1 MSRLPILIFSLSAI
15 GMLVSHTI
23 KAESEQGGIE
33 KITVTAQQ
41 REQFI
46 LDVPITMDVI
56 QGEFLDRTNTTELDD
71 LSRFLPNVV
80 IQEQGVSLP
89 SFNIRGIT
97 DDSAS
102 VTSTPRIS
110 VYQDGIDVSKKTVAS
125 VGLYDI
131 DRIEVLKGA
140 QPTLFGA
147 AAANGAISII
157 SALPSDKFEAST
169 RLATN
174 TEGAMEFRGMVNTPI
189 NDILA
194 FRLATMYR
202 EQDGIIEN
210 KGCGP
215 DSYNPSGF
223 ITDQNGV
230 SQPCAGG
237 DLNGVSVEAL
247 RATLRADFEHSNV
260 VLRVSIENNDQ
271 PGISFKSGSI
281 APLNGDTS
289 PFSEAELGF
298 GSLIGIDRELQSY
311 DVAVTHYLND
321 SLTLTANG
329 YVKNVEVAEYF
340 DADGTGLRIQDAFF
354 ENNADLSGF
363 GARLVY
369 SPDGPFVGFIGFSS
383 TKDESILPFVQ
394 LVDPILRDALD
405 AKLAELVVQF
415 PNVSLVNDVRTD
427 ATTEETAAVRQL
439 LIASLF
445 NADGTPISDPS
456 TSVTAING
464 PFVFEG
470 NLDIHSF
477 VVEGTYNLTDDLA
490 VTAGVRYID
499 ETRFSKDT
507 FFNTFSAS
515 AEEDFD
521 AVLPRISL
529 NYNYS
534 NDMSIYFNYA
544 EGRRSPVV
552 DANAFGE
559 NSIVEAETVDS
570 YDIGL
575 KYYAKNLSF
584 TAALFAYTYQNFQQ
598 SFTDNQT
605 LESQTV
611 TVGDSN
617 MFGFESTIDYVFDD
631 SLRVGANLGLL
642 NAKFDDNTNIGSRF
656 DYGGNTFRLAPELS
670 AAFFFNKAVKIQR
683 FDIEF
688 DLISSYQTKTF
699 FESSNRPDLAQDA
712 YWLTDVSVKL
722 SKENSPWR
730 VELYADNLLDE
741 DYIIDAG
748 NTGGGFGLPTF
759 VAGMPFIA
767 GVRLYVDF

>member
-1 MSRLPILIFSLSAI
+1 MYKLPILMFSLSAI
-15 GMLVSHTI
+15 GMLVSQAVN
-23 KAESEQGGIE
+23 AESEEAGIE

-46 LDVPITMDVI
+46 LDVPVTMDVI
-56 QGEFLDRTNTTELDD
+56 QGEFLDRTNTTELND

-102 VTSTPRIS
+102 VTTTPRIS

-125 VGLYDI
+125 MALYDI

-157 SALPSDKFEAST
+157 SALPSDEFEASV

-174 TEGAMEFRGMVNTPI
+174 TEGALEFRGMVNAPI
-189 NDILA
+189 NDIWA
-194 FRLATMYR
+194 FRLATIYR
-202 EQDGIIEN
+202 DQDGIIEN

-247 RATLRADFEHSNV
+247 RATLRADFGHTNV
-260 VLRVSIENNDQ
+260 VLRAALENNDQ

-289 PFSEAELGF
+289 PFSSAELGF

-311 DVAVTHYLND
+311 DVAVTHYFND
-321 SLTLTANG
+321 SLTLTVDS
-329 YVKNVEVAEYF
+329 YVKNVEVEEYF
-340 DADGTGLRIQDAFF
+340 DADGTGLRIQDAYF

-369 SPDGPFVGFIGFSS
+369 SPDGPFEGFIGFSS

-394 LVDPILRDALD
+394 LVDPVLRGALD
-405 AKLAELVVQF
+405 AKLAELAILY
-415 PNVSLVNDVRTD
+415 PNVSLNNDVRTD
-427 ATTEETAAVRQL
+427 ATIEETAAVRQL
-439 LIASLF
+439 LIDSLF

-456 TSVTAING
+456 TSTTTING

-470 NLDIHSF
+470 NLDINSF
-477 VVEGTYNLTDDLA
+477 VVEGTYDLTDNFA
-490 VTAGVRYID
+490 ITAGVRYID

-507 FFNTFSAS
+507 FFNTFTAS
-515 AEEDFD
+515 AEEDFT
-521 AVLPRISL
+521 ATLPRLSL

-534 NDMSIYFNYA
+534 ENMSVYFNYA

-559 NSIVEAETVDS
+559 NSVVEAETVDS

-575 KYYAKNLSF
+575 KYYARNLSV

-617 MFGFESTIDYVFDD
+617 MFGFETTIDYVFDE

-642 NAKFDDNTNIGSRF
+642 NAEFDDSTEAGSRF

-670 AAFFFNKAVKIQR
+670 TSLFFNKSVKVQDY
-683 FDIEF
+683 DIEF
-688 DLISSYQTKTF
+688 NVISSYQTKTF

-712 YWLTDVSVKL
+712 YWITDVSVKL
-722 SKENSPWR
+722 NSENSPWK
-730 VELYADNLLDE
+730 VELYADNLFDE
-741 DYIIDAG
+741 KYIIDAG

-767 GVRLYVDF
+767 GVRIYADF

>member
-1 MSRLPILIFSLSAI
+1 MYKLPIMMFSLSTIA
-15 GMLVSHTI
+15 MLVSETVN
-23 KAESEQGGIE
+23 AEIGEAGIE

-46 LDVPITMDVI
+46 LDVPVTMDVI
-56 QGEFLDRTNTTELDD
+56 QGEFLDRTNTTELND

-102 VTSTPRIS
+102 VTTTPRIS

-125 VGLYDI
+125 MALYDI

-157 SALPSDKFEAST
+157 SALPSDEFEASV

-174 TEGAMEFRGMVNTPI
+174 TEGALEFRGMINTPI

-194 FRLATMYR
+194 FRLATVYR

-230 SQPCAGG
+230 SQACAGG
-237 DLNGVSVEAL
+237 DLNGVSVEGV
-247 RATLRADFEHSNV
+247 RATLRADFGHTNV
-260 VLRVSIENNDQ
+260 VLRASLENNDQ

-289 PFSEAELGF
+289 PFSSAELGL

-311 DVAVTHYLND
+311 DMAVTHYFGD
-321 SLTLTANG
+321 SLTLTVNG
-329 YVKNVEVAEYF
+329 YAKNVEVEEYF
-340 DADGTGLRIQDAFF
+340 DADGTGLRIQDAYF

-369 SPDGPFVGFIGFSS
+369 TPDGPFEGFIGFSS

-394 LVDPILRDALD
+394 LVDPVLRGALD
-405 AKLAELVVQF
+405 AKLAELAIQF
-415 PNVSLVNDVRTD
+415 PNVSLNNDVRTN
-427 ATTEETAAVRQL
+427 ATIEETAAVRQL
-439 LIASLF
+439 LIDSLF
-445 NADGTPISDPS
+445 NADGTPISDPATS
-456 TSVTAING
+456 TTTING

-470 NLDIHSF
+470 KLDINSF
-477 VVEGTYNLTDDLA
+477 VVEGTYDLTENLA
-490 VTAGVRYID
+490 ITAGLRYID
-499 ETRFSKDT
+499 ETRFSRDT
-507 FFNTFSAS
+507 FFNTFTAS
-515 AEEDFD
+515 AEEDFT
-521 AVLPRISL
+521 ATLPRLSL

-534 NDMSIYFNYA
+534 ENMSIYFNYA

-559 NSIVEAETVDS
+559 NSVVEAETVDS
-570 YDIGL
+570 YDIGV
-575 KYYAKNLSF
+575 KFYAKKFSV

-611 TVGDSN
+611 TVGDSD
-617 MFGFESTIDYVFDD
+617 MFGFETTIDFVFDE
-631 SLRVGANLGLL
+631 SFRVGANLGLL
-642 NAKFDDNTNIGSRF
+642 NAKFDDSTEAGSRF

-670 AAFFFNKAVKIQR
+670 TSLFLNKSVKIQD
-683 FDIEF
+683 FHVEF
-688 DLISSYQTKTF
+688 NLISSYQTETF
-699 FESSNRPDLAQDA
+699 FESSNRPDLAQGA

-722 SKENSPWR
+722 NTENSPWK
-730 VELYADNLLDE
+730 VELYADNLFDE
-741 DYIIDAG
+741 KYIIDAG

-767 GVRLYVDF
+767 GVRVYADF

>member
-1 MSRLPILIFSLSAI
+1 
-15 GMLVSHTI
+15 MLVSQAVN
-23 KAESEQGGIE
+23 AESEEAGIE

-46 LDVPITMDVI
+46 LDVPVTMDVI
-56 QGEFLDRTNTTELDD
+56 QGEFLDRTNTTELND

-102 VTSTPRIS
+102 VTTTPRIS

-125 VGLYDI
+125 MALYDI

-157 SALPSDKFEAST
+157 SALPSDEFEASV

-174 TEGAMEFRGMVNTPI
+174 TEGALEFRGMVNAPI
-189 NDILA
+189 NDIWA
-194 FRLATMYR
+194 FRLATIYR
-202 EQDGIIEN
+202 DQDGIIEN

-247 RATLRADFEHSNV
+247 RATLRADFGHTNV
-260 VLRVSIENNDQ
+260 VLRAALENNDQ

-289 PFSEAELGF
+289 PFSSAELGF

-311 DVAVTHYLND
+311 DVAVTHYFND
-321 SLTLTANG
+321 SLTLTVDS
-329 YVKNVEVAEYF
+329 YVKNVEVEEYF
-340 DADGTGLRIQDAFF
+340 DADGTGLRIQDAYF

-369 SPDGPFVGFIGFSS
+369 SPDGPFEGFIGFSS

-394 LVDPILRDALD
+394 LVDPVLRGALD
-405 AKLAELVVQF
+405 AKLAELAILY
-415 PNVSLVNDVRTD
+415 PNVSLNNDVRTD
-427 ATTEETAAVRQL
+427 ATIEETAAVRQL
-439 LIASLF
+439 LIDSLF

-456 TSVTAING
+456 TSTTTING

-470 NLDIHSF
+470 NLDINSF
-477 VVEGTYNLTDDLA
+477 VVEGTYDLTDNFA
-490 VTAGVRYID
+490 ITAGVRYID

-507 FFNTFSAS
+507 FFNTFTAS
-515 AEEDFD
+515 AEEDFT
-521 AVLPRISL
+521 ATLPRLSL

-534 NDMSIYFNYA
+534 ENMSVYFNYA

-559 NSIVEAETVDS
+559 NSVVEAETVDS

-575 KYYAKNLSF
+575 KYYARNLSV

-617 MFGFESTIDYVFDD
+617 MFGFETTIDYVFDE

-642 NAKFDDNTNIGSRF
+642 NAEFDDSTEAGSRF

-670 AAFFFNKAVKIQR
+670 TSLFFNKSVKVQDY
-683 FDIEF
+683 DIEF
-688 DLISSYQTKTF
+688 NVISSYQTKTF

-712 YWLTDVSVKL
+712 YWITDVSVKL
-722 SKENSPWR
+722 NSENSPWK
-730 VELYADNLLDE
+730 VELYADNLFDE
-741 DYIIDAG
+741 KYIIDAG

-767 GVRLYVDF
+767 GVRIYADF